1 MDYLIGFFSSLFLM
15 YFGVRMAAK
24 YMIFQQIKNQK
35 ATIRQSDN
43 HLVIYSILTAKGI
56 NIMPKQNNLVTQSKK
71 RKNTENIK
79 VIIMDNSAYWIKD
92 NTFYTAKVD
101 EFGTVDRD
109 TTRVV
114 DTMGMNDVQ
123 LDQMLFII
131 DRLKEETFNDRGG
144 SGN

>member
-1 MDYLIGFFSSLFLM
+1 MDYIIGFFSSLFLM

-24 YMIFQQIKNQK
+24 YMIFQQNKNQK
-35 ATIRQSDN
+35 SMLKQSDN
-43 HLVIYSILTAKGI
+43 HMLIYSILTSKGI
-56 NIMPKQNNLVTQSKK
+56 NIRPEQKNPMTQSKK
-71 RKNTENIK
+71 RERMENIK

-92 NTFYTAKVD
+92 NAFYTAEVD
-101 EFGTVDRD
+101 QFGTVDRD
-109 TTRVV
+109 TTRIV
-114 DTMGMNDVQ
+114 DTMGMDDVQ